1 MKGCIKVSK
10 DSKKKREKWLEE
22 EIGLITKKKKMDEIL
37 HRVMK
42 N

>member
-10 DSKKKREKWLEE
+10 ESKKGKIAGGGNRANN
-22 EIGLITKKKKMDEIL
+22 KKKKMDEIL